1 MANYEGFHTLRG
13 YQLLETNQNY
23 LTPAMEDY
31 IEMIYRLCEE
41 GGYVRVNL
49 LAQAL
54 HVRMPSVSR
63 MLQKLSELEL
73 ISYQKYGIVSLTG
86 EGKEIG
92 EYLLRRHKE
101 VERMLHNLGVEER
114 LLMETERM
122 EHQIS
127 PHTFQLIAKANEFL
141 NIHPEIQEQF
151 SRFCHDETK

>member
-1 MANYEGFHTLRG
+1 MQHYEEFHTLRG

-31 IEMIYRLCEE
+31 IEMIYRLCEK

-54 HVRMPSVSR
+54 HVRMPSVSK

-73 ISYQKYGIVSLTG
+73 ISYQKYGIVSLTE

-92 EYLLRRHKE
+92 KYLLRRHKE
-101 VERMLHNLGVEER
+101 VELMLKNLGVEER
-114 LLMETERM
+114 LLMETERI

-127 PHTFQLIAKANEFL
+127 PHTFRLLVTANAFL
-141 NIHPEIQEQF
+141 HIHPEILEEF
-151 SRFCHDETK
+151 YLFCHNETK